1 MPPGG
6 QFMYCIKLLLLLTE
20 TMLYFLYNEEIKD
33 DKLINPNLLF
43 AADKYNIA
51 KLVKIC
57 ILHLK
62 TNLSKENALDILLGK
77 QIKLLIQQFLLD
89 SHQS

>member
-1 MPPGG
+1 MFRYYMPPGG

-57 ILHLK
+57 IQHLK
-62 TNLSKENALDILLGK
+62 KNLSKENALDILLGK
-77 QIKLLIQQFLLD
+77 
-89 SHQS
+89 

>member
-57 ILHLK
+57 IQHLK

-77 QIKLLIQQFLLD
+77 
-89 SHQS
+89 